1 MDFTQPKQRKKEMHE
16 TKQQVTAR
24 KIRNGLRK
32 QAEKVWAEKMEVWD
46 ELKRDPSS
54 TETTFHID
62 NDVNSYYMW
71 HVPVLRNSVIDWET
85 TA

>member
-1 MDFTQPKQRKKEMHE
+1 MYE
-16 TKQQVTAR
+16 TKQQVTQR

-32 QAEKVWAEKMEVWD
+32 QAEKIQREKDKVWD
-46 ELKRDPSS
+46 ILKEDPSS

>member
-1 MDFTQPKQRKKEMHE
+1 MYE
-16 TKQQVTAR
+16 TKQQLTQR
-24 KIRNGLRK
+24 KICNGLRK
-32 QAEKVWAEKMEVWD
+32 QAEAVQREKEKVWD
-46 ELKRDPSS
+46 ILKEDPNKQQG
-54 TETTFHID
+54 TFYID

>member
-1 MDFTQPKQRKKEMHE
+1 MYE
-16 TKQQVTAR
+16 TKHQVTQR

-32 QAEKVWAEKMEVWD
+32 QAEKIQREKDKVWD
-46 ELKRDPSS
+46 ILKTDPSS
-54 TETTFHID
+54 TKTAFRID

>member
-1 MDFTQPKQRKKEMHE
+1 MYE
-16 TKQQVTAR
+16 TKQQVTQR

-32 QAEKVWAEKMEVWD
+32 QAEKIQREKDKVWD
-46 ELKRDPSS
+46 ILKEDPNKR
-54 TETTFHID
+54 TGWPAID